1 MGKNERQTKTHTPF
15 PSHPLSDDAARENYE
30 KYGHPD
36 GPQGMR
42 MNIALPEWVFAKDAR
57 AAPWLLGVLI
67 VGGILTP
74 LLIAVVF
81 LWRSSNAV
89 GLADVSGETID
100 IFLRSK
106 WCVKEAHTVRAIQDT
121 LVMAFE
127 FITRPCPR
135 GQANAM
141 VALQRDV
148 SRLLRPD
155 LKGKEVWWK
164 RRASILKSEFIFIA
178 HTHRHSLPAEL
189 SDDAAFHLAKA
200 PVLLTKIVEIARIP
214 RVYGWP
220 YGWLAPTLGAIEYA
234 QCLAAA
240 IPPAVRR
247 PLPGTKGFYDAALA
261 ALPHL
266 DADGLKRLARRKLR
280 NVADVAS
287 LPPSDRA
294 AALADAGLDASQAA
308 DVDAALAALPRLTV
322 VGATAAVDG
331 ADDDAVRPGDVVTVS
346 ARVLLTRAAHG
357 GPGAAPPAGK
367 VAAFAPHARR
377 RVTERWWVI
386 VGDAATNTC
395 FAVSPIDLRE
405 AEKAA
410 FHPNV
415 RAALAQADGDEGS
428 TVALAAAAGGAT
440 VSITFDAPG
449 PGKYDLTLH
458 LLCDAW
464 VGADAVAPVTLLVS
478 EVTRAERE
486 GRAAPTVR
494 AVAAAA
500 DDDAAEGDDD
510 ADAAPAA
517 ADDSDASDSDDREWD
532 LEESGT
538 EASSDDEAVVAA
550 RALDRARAAARTA
563 AAPAA
568 VARPAVGSSADSEIE
583 AAADQ

>member
-1 MGKNERQTKTHTPF
+1 
-15 PSHPLSDDAARENYE
+15 
-30 KYGHPD
+30 
-36 GPQGMR
+36 

-81 LWRSSNAV
+81 LWRSSSAV
-89 GLADVSGETID
+89 GMSDVSGETID

-106 WCVKEAHTVRAIQDT
+106 WCVKEARTVRAIQDT

-148 SRLLRPD
+148 STLLRPD
-155 LKGKEVWWK
+155 LKGKDVWWK

-178 HTHRHSLPAEL
+178 HTHRHPLPAEL
-189 SDDAAFHLAKA
+189 ADDTAFHLAKA

-247 PLPGTKGFYDAALA
+247 PPPGTKGSPDAALA

-280 NVADVAS
+280 TVADVSALS
-287 LPPSDRA
+287 PSDRA

-322 VGATAAVDG
+322 VGASAAVDG
-331 ADDDAVRPGDVVTVS
+331 AEDDAVRPGDVVTVS

-377 RVTERWWVI
+377 RVKERWWVI
-386 VGDAATNTC
+386 VGDDATNTC

-410 FHPNV
+410 FHPSV
-415 RAALAQADGDEGS
+415 RAALAAGDGEEGS
-428 TVALAAAAGGAT
+428 AAARAAAAGGAT
-440 VSITFDAPG
+440 VSITFDAPS

-464 VGADAVAPVTLLVS
+464 VGADAVAPVTLRVS

-486 GRAAPTVR
+486 GRAAQTVR
-494 AVAAAA
+494 AVTTAA
-500 DDDAAEGDDD
+500 DDDAAEGDD
-510 ADAAPAA
+510 ALDAAPAA
-517 ADDSDASDSDDREWD
+517 ADDDSDASDSDDREWD
-532 LEESGT
+532 SEESGT

-550 RALDRARAAARTA
+550 RALESARAAARA
-563 AAPAA
+563 RAAPAA
-568 VARPAVGSSADSEIE
+568 VAWPAVGSSADSEIE